1 MFHQGIRTRP
11 VFPCQVEVSKFIQ
24 NMLVAGKVKL
34 IELTPDISTD
44 RVDDLLL
51 DSTFTER
58 QRRARLEMIRVR
70 KKRRL
75 SGG

>member
-1 MFHQGIRTRP
+1 MLGRVAKPIFTP
-11 VFPCQVEVSKFIQ
+11 
-24 NMLVAGKVKL
+24 NMLAAGKVKL

-44 RVDDLLL
+44 RVDDLLW

-70 KKRRL
+70 KNRRL
-75 SGG
+75 SGC